1 MTTASKSAAGKK
13 NGAHT
18 EVKIGIS
25 DSTHE
30 LNFECASSQAEVVA
44 AVNNAIKSSAVLSLS
59 DTKGRE
65 LLVPF
70 NKINYVE
77 VGESSERRVGF
88 ASE

>member
-1 MTTASKSAAGKK
+1 MATAKKSSS
-13 NGAHT
+13 NT

-30 LNFECASSQAEVVA
+30 LNFECTGSQAEVIA
-44 AVNNAIKSSAVLSLS
+44 AVNSAIKGSSVLSLS

-65 LLVPF
+65 ILVPF

-77 VGESSERRVGF
+77 VGQSSERRVGF
-88 ASE
+88 AAE